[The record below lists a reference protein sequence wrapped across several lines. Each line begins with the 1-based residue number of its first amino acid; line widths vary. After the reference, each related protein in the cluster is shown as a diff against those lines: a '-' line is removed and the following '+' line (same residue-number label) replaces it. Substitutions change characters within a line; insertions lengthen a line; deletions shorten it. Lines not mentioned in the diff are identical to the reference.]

1 MDSETLIARLSSDL
15 RPVRRII
22 PSWLGL
28 SLWLLCAF
36 VAAGLVAWVHGMNQ
50 PLHEAMDNWQER
62 ANIVFSVLTALAAA
76 YAAFELARPD
86 ASRHWLWLPIPPAI
100 AWFAG
105 LGIGCIA
112 ELLPGGAETLHG
124 EESAVCLGIIVAVGV
139 PLTLAHMLM
148 MRHAALTRPVEVSAL
163 AGLAAAAFSSAVLS
177 LLHGVEASG
186 LLLLWHGT
194 SVLLVAWMGKR
205 FGAQSFA
212 LVGLHAALPVDREAT
227 RL

>member
-1 MDSETLIARLSSDL
+1 MDSETLIARLSTDL
-15 RPVRRII
+15 RPVRRVM
-22 PSWLGL
+22 PCWMGMLAWLA
-28 SLWLLCAF
+28 CAA
-36 VAAGLVAWVHGMNQ
+36 VAAGAVAWMHGMNQ
-50 PLHEAMDNWQER
+50 TLHEAMDDWQEQ
-62 ANIVFSVLTALAAA
+62 ANIVLSLLTALTAA

-86 ASRHWLWLPIPPAI
+86 TSRRWLWLPVAPAL

-112 ELLPGGAETLHG
+112 ELFPGGSEGLHG
-124 EESAVCLGIIVAVGV
+124 QESMACLAIIAAVGL

-163 AGLAAAAFSSAVLS
+163 ACLAAASFSSAVLS

-194 SVLLVAWMGKR
+194 SVLLVAWFGKR

-212 LVGLHAALPVDREAT
+212 LVGLRAGVPVDRSAP